1 MEEKYFV
8 ELTYSDDSTMSFDV
22 VLSDSHRNNV
32 AMLYMIARGTLMASM
47 ARSVCAYDYDGFSVA
62 AYIK

>member
-8 ELTYSDDSTMSFDV
+8 ELTYSDDSTASFDV
-22 VLSDSHRNNV
+22 TLSDSHESNV

-47 ARSVCAYDYDGFSVA
+47 ARSVCAYDYEGFSVA
-62 AYIK
+62 AYYK